1 MKKFYYKIENT
12 TKKPSIYG
20 GRKQKAK
27 VYRIGRN
34 GLEYLGETRQWNTA
48 SYYGANSEVNEWLIE
63 NKIIPKIWSKGYEF
77 QSLYKCRGG
86 YYTPYY
92 NINDKYSIDE
102 IY

>member
-1 MKKFYYKIENT
+1 MKRFYYIIENT
-12 TKKPSIYG
+12 TKSLSRNG

-48 SYYGANSEVNEWLIE
+48 SYSGADNEVNEWLVT
-63 NKIIPKIWSKGYEF
+63 NKIIPKSWSKGYNF
-77 QSLYKCRGG
+77 LDSSPYRGS
-86 YYTPYY
+86 YYSPFYR
-92 NINDKYSIDE
+92 NNDKYSIDE